1 MRHQNKGYARADR
14 INEQIRRDL
23 ADIIRTEL
31 KDPRIGMISLTSVE
45 VTPDYAHAN
54 VYFTSMTDR
63 SAIPTILAGLKKS
76 AGFLRLQLGKR
87 IKIHQIPELRFKF
100 DESLERGIS
109 LSALIDQANAV
120 RAEED
125 QEPEPGEA

>member
-1 MRHQNKGYARADR
+1 MRHQNKGFARADR
-14 INEQIRRDL
+14 VNEQIRRDL
-23 ADIIRTEL
+23 ADLIRTEL

-45 VTPDYAHAN
+45 VTADYAHAT

-63 SAIPTILAGLKKS
+63 SAVPTILAGLKKS

-87 IKIHQIPELRFKF
+87 IKIHQIPELHFKF

-109 LSALIDQANAV
+109 LSHLIDEANSV
-120 RAEED
+120 
-125 QEPEPGEA
+125 

>member
-14 INEQIRRDL
+14 VNEQIRRDL
-23 ADIIRTEL
+23 AEIIRTEL

-45 VTPDYAHAN
+45 VTADYAHAS

-63 SAIPTILAGLKKS
+63 TAVPTILAGLKKS

-87 IKIHQIPELRFKF
+87 IKIHQIPELHFKF

-109 LSALIDQANAV
+109 LSALIEEANSV
-120 RAEED
+120 RAKD
-125 QEPEPGEA
+125 EPEPGGT